1 MAGGTAG
8 TVGREANRPPE
19 TCLVRS
25 VGTENQDGF
34 SAKDKEQ
41 EEAPYKIVFEPD
53 TPMVINFLHSEC
65 RRLQR
70 IIDRPK
76 RCPRRI
82 ANSGCTMTRD
92 APCFSVIRSA
102 SATRRKCLMGNPP
115 HDVYQPSTAGG
126 SNIRFKDSQ
135 ITPDSGLA
143 HEGAQMEVSAI
154 TKYPRVPMLRYTFT
168 ELRVVLWGIKRGTH
182 CEMYFPGSLS
192 SIPASNDPA
201 AVNV

>member
-1 MAGGTAG
+1 M
-8 TVGREANRPPE
+8 VGREASRPPE

-25 VGTENQDGF
+25 VGTENQYIF
-34 SAKDKEQ
+34 SAKHRRQK
-41 EEAPYKIVFEPD
+41 EAPYKVVFEPD
-53 TPMVINFLHSEC
+53 TPMIINFLHSEC

-76 RCPRRI
+76 RCPRCI
-82 ANSGCTMTRD
+82 ANSGCTVTRD
-92 APCFSVIRSA
+92 APCLSVVRSA
-102 SATRRKCLMGNPP
+102 SATRRKCVMGNPP
-115 HDVYQPSTAGG
+115 HDVYQPSTSGG

-143 HEGAQMEVSAI
+143 HERAQMEVSTV

-168 ELRVVLWGIKRGTH
+168 KLRVVLWEIKRATH
-182 CEMYFPGSLS
+182 CEIYFPGSLS
-192 SIPASNDPA
+192 SIPASNDSA